1 MTRRMFA
8 ILLAAALLL
17 SMGGCRRRVIVDPE
31 YIPPSAEQTPT
42 APPTPT
48 PTPSETPTPTPTP
61 SPSVEPTPEPSVE
74 PSTAPSAELSPVVI
88 AAPSVE
94 PLPEP
99 SDEPST
105 EPIAAPSD
113 APAVTETPSVDGG
126 ETKPN
131 DEGGAIATVVDEITE
146 YLDAGLG
153 SMYECQKGYVYLETT
168 DDFTTINR
176 SDARH
181 RLILDAGG
189 YNCGDKLLAD
199 KLTVDAGWV
208 LRKNPAVMVKCV
220 GSEVLGAG
228 VSDSAAAAAEYA
240 EFVAREGLDG
250 ASAVINGRV
259 LLLSDELFATDEGR
273 LLAKLFIARELYPT
287 LFGESDIDEFMAEI
301 RDGGGVDFTDGLF
314 TYRAVRIGG

>member
-1 MTRRMFA
+1 MRKYVA
-8 ILLAAALLL
+8 GLLAVALLL
-17 SMGGCRRRVIVDPE
+17 SMAGCRRRVIVDPE
-31 YIPPSAEQTPT
+31 YIPPSADQT
-42 APPTPT
+42 PTPT
-48 PTPSETPTPTPTP
+48 PTAAPTPTPAPSETPTPTPTP
-61 SPSVEPTPEPSVE
+61 SVEPTPEPTPE
-74 PSTAPSAELSPVVI
+74 PSIEPSAEPSPQVI

-94 PLPEP
+94 P
-99 SDEPST
+99 SAEPST
-105 EPIAAPSD
+105 APIAAPSD
-113 APAVTETPSVDGG
+113 APAVTETPSGESG

-168 DDFTTINR
+168 DDFTTVNR

-220 GSEVLGAG
+220 GSDVLGAE
-228 VSDSAAAAAEYA
+228 VSDTTAAAAEYA
-240 EFVAREGLDG
+240 EFVAREGFDG

-259 LLLSDELFATDEGR
+259 LLLSDELFATEEGR
-273 LLAKLFIARELYPT
+273 LLAKLYIARELYPT
-287 LFGESDIDEFMAEI
+287 LFGESDIDEFTAEI
-301 RDGGGVDFTDGLF
+301 RDGGGQDLT
-314 TYRAVRIGG
+314 IGVFAY

>member
-1 MTRRMFA
+1 MTRRMLA

-17 SMGGCRRRVIVDPE
+17 SMAGCRQRVIVDPE
-31 YIPPSAEQTPT
+31 YVPPSAEQTPT
-42 APPTPT
+42 PTPT
-48 PTPSETPTPTPTP
+48 MSPTPAPTPSATPSPTSTP
-61 SPSVEPTPEPSVE
+61 SPSVEPTPEPSTEPSVE
-74 PSTAPSAELSPVVI
+74 PSPVVI
-88 AAPSVE
+88 AAPSA
-94 PLPEP
+94 
-99 SDEPST
+99 EPST
-105 EPIAAPSD
+105 EPSAEPSSEPIAAPSD
-113 APAVTETPSVDGG
+113 APAVTETPSGSSG

-189 YNCGDKLLAD
+189 YNCGDKLLDNA
-199 KLTVDAGWV
+199 LTVDAGWV

-220 GSEVLGAG
+220 GSDVLGSG
-228 VSDSAAAAAEYA
+228 VSDSAAAAVGYA
-240 EFVAREGLDG
+240 EFVGREGFDG

-273 LLAKLFIARELYPT
+273 LLAKLLIARELYPT
-287 LFGESDIDEFMAEI
+287 LFGEGDIDNFMAEI
-301 RDGGGVDFTDGLF
+301 RDGGGQDFTVGV
-314 TYRAVRIGG
+314 YAY

>member
-1 MTRRMFA
+1 MTRRMLA
-8 ILLAAALLL
+8 ILLAAALML
-17 SMGGCRRRVIVDPE
+17 SMAGCRRRVIVDPE
-31 YIPPSAEQTPT
+31 YVPPSAEQTPTPTPT

-48 PTPSETPTPTPTP
+48 PTPSEMPTP
-61 SPSVEPTPEPSVE
+61 SPSVEPTPEPSTE
-74 PSTAPSAELSPVVI
+74 PSTEPSAEPSPTVI
-88 AAPSVE
+88 AAPSA
-94 PLPEP
+94 EP
-99 SDEPST
+99 SAEPST

-113 APAVTETPSVDGG
+113 APAVTETPSGESG

-146 YLDAGLG
+146 FLDAGLG

-189 YNCGDKLLAD
+189 YNCGDKLLDDA
-199 KLTVDAGWV
+199 LTVDAGWV

-220 GSEVLGAG
+220 GSDLLGAG

-240 EFVAREGLDG
+240 EFVAREGFDG

-301 RDGGGVDFTDGLF
+301 RDGGGVDFTDGVF
-314 TYRAVRIGG
+314 AYRAVRIGS

>member
-1 MTRRMFA
+1 MRKYVA
-8 ILLAAALLL
+8 GLLAVALLL
-17 SMGGCRRRVIVDPE
+17 SMAGCRQRVIVDPE
-31 YIPPSAEQTPT
+31 YIPPSADQT
-42 APPTPT
+42 PTPT
-48 PTPSETPTPTPTP
+48 PTAAPTPTPAPSETPTPTPTP
-61 SPSVEPTPEPSVE
+61 SVEPTPEPTPEPSVE
-74 PSTAPSAELSPVVI
+74 PSAAPSPVVI

-94 PLPEP
+94 P
-99 SDEPST
+99 SAEPST
-105 EPIAAPSD
+105 APIAAPSD
-113 APAVTETPSVDGG
+113 APAVTETPSGESG

-168 DDFTTINR
+168 DDFTTVNR

-220 GSEVLGAG
+220 GSDVLGAE
-228 VSDSAAAAAEYA
+228 VSDTTAAAAEYA
-240 EFVAREGLDG
+240 EFVAREGFDG

-259 LLLSDELFATDEGR
+259 LLLSDELFATEEGR
-273 LLAKLFIARELYPT
+273 LLAKLYIARELYPT
-287 LFGESDIDEFMAEI
+287 LFGERDIDDFTAEI
-301 RDGGGVDFTDGLF
+301 RDGGGQDLT
-314 TYRAVRIGG
+314 IGVFAY

>member
-1 MTRRMFA
+1 MRKYVA
-8 ILLAAALLL
+8 GLLAVALLL
-17 SMGGCRRRVIVDPE
+17 SMAGCRRRVIVDPE
-31 YIPPSAEQTPT
+31 FVPPSADQT
-42 APPTPT
+42 PTPT
-48 PTPSETPTPTPTP
+48 PTAAPTPTPAPPETPTPTPTP

-74 PSTAPSAELSPVVI
+74 PSAAPSPVVI

-94 PLPEP
+94 P
-99 SDEPST
+99 SAEPST
-105 EPIAAPSD
+105 APIAAPSD
-113 APAVTETPSVDGG
+113 APAVTETPSGKSG

-168 DDFTTINR
+168 DDFTTVNR

-189 YNCGDKLLAD
+189 YNCGDKLLTD

-220 GSEVLGAG
+220 GSDVLGAE

-240 EFVAREGLDG
+240 EFVAREGFDG

-259 LLLSDELFATDEGR
+259 LLLSDELFATEEGR
-273 LLAKLFIARELYPT
+273 LLAKLYIARELYPT
-287 LFGESDIDEFMAEI
+287 LFGESDIDDFAAEI
-301 RDGGGVDFTDGLF
+301 RDGGGQDLT
-314 TYRAVRIGG
+314 IGVFAY

>member
-31 YIPPSAEQTPT
+31 YVPPSAEQTPT
-42 APPTPT
+42 AAPTPT
-48 PTPSETPTPTPTP
+48 PTPSETPTPTPSETPTP
-61 SPSVEPTPEPSVE
+61 SPSVEPTSEPSTEPSVE
-74 PSTAPSAELSPVVI
+74 PSQQVI

-94 PLPEP
+94 PTA
-99 SDEPST
+99 EPST
-105 EPIAAPSD
+105 EPMAAPSD
-113 APAVTETPSVDGG
+113 APAVTETPSGDGG

-189 YNCGDKLLAD
+189 YNCGDKLLTD

-220 GSEVLGAG
+220 GSDVLGAE
-228 VSDSAAAAAEYA
+228 VSDTTAAAAEYA

-314 TYRAVRIGG
+314 AYRAVRIGG

>member
-1 MTRRMFA
+1 MRKYVA
-8 ILLAAALLL
+8 GLLAVALLL
-17 SMGGCRRRVIVDPE
+17 SMAGCRRRVIVDPE
-31 YIPPSAEQTPT
+31 YIPPSADQT
-42 APPTPT
+42 PTPT
-48 PTPSETPTPTPTP
+48 PTAAPTPTPAPSETPTPTPTP
-61 SPSVEPTPEPSVE
+61 SVEPTPEPTPEPSVE
-74 PSTAPSAELSPVVI
+74 PSAEPSPQVI

-94 PLPEP
+94 P
-99 SDEPST
+99 SAEPST
-105 EPIAAPSD
+105 APIAAPSD
-113 APAVTETPSVDGG
+113 APAVTETPSGESG

-168 DDFTTINR
+168 DDFTTVNR

-220 GSEVLGAG
+220 GSDVLGAE
-228 VSDSAAAAAEYA
+228 VSDTTAAAAEYA
-240 EFVAREGLDG
+240 EFVAREGFDG

-259 LLLSDELFATDEGR
+259 LLLSDELFATEEGR
-273 LLAKLFIARELYPT
+273 LLAKLYIARELYPT
-287 LFGESDIDEFMAEI
+287 LFGERDIDDFTAEI
-301 RDGGGVDFTDGLF
+301 RDGGGQDLT
-314 TYRAVRIGG
+314 IGVFAY

>member
-1 MTRRMFA
+1 MTRRVLA
-8 ILLAAALLL
+8 TLLAVALLL
-17 SMGGCRRRVIVDPE
+17 SMAGCRQRVIADPE
-31 YIPPSAEQTPT
+31 YVPPSAEQTPTPT

-48 PTPSETPTPTPTP
+48 PTPSETPTPTP
-61 SPSVEPTPEPSVE
+61 SPSVEPTPEPSSE
-74 PSTAPSAELSPVVI
+74 PSTEPSVEPPPVVI

-94 PLPEP
+94 P
-99 SDEPST
+99 SAEPST
-105 EPIAAPSD
+105 EPSDAPIAAPSD
-113 APAVTETPSVDGG
+113 APAVTETPSGSTG

-189 YNCGDKLLAD
+189 YNCGDKLLDDA
-199 KLTVDAGWV
+199 LTVDAGWV

-220 GSEVLGAG
+220 GSDVLGEG
-228 VSDSAAAAAEYA
+228 VSDSAAAAVEYT

-287 LFGESDIDEFMAEI
+287 LFGESDIDDFMAEI
-301 RDGGGVDFTDGLF
+301 RDGGGQDFTVGV
-314 TYRAVRIGG
+314 YAY